1 MVEILWIERLVLNVV
16 RSTLLYDGECIFCAC
31 WVEKFKRITKG
42 QVEYLPFQSPCDR
55 FPQILIDDCERS
67 IHWVDLKGNVFKGA
81 EAIFRIL
88 ACVPGRTWP
97 QWMYENV
104 PGFALVTEY
113 CYQMVSRNRKLLRFV
128 C

>member
-1 MVEILWIERLVLNVV
+1 MNEARP
-16 RSTLLYDGECIFCAC
+16 TLLYDGECSFCAC
-31 WVEKFKRITKG
+31 WVEWLKAIRKD
-42 QVEYLPFQSPCDR
+42 QVDYLPFQSSRER
-55 FPQILIDDCERS
+55 FPQILIDDYERS
-67 IHWVDLKGNVFKGA
+67 IHWIDLKGNVFKGA

-97 QWMYENV
+97 QWMHENV
-104 PGFALVTEY
+104 PGFALVTEH